1 MRINNFF
8 DDDFLFAIV
17 IMHNV
22 FQYSYIRAKEEELT
36 KTREANEN
44 FMTNKFEATFGRFI
58 EKSKTPAGTG
68 LIGEEF
74 VEQVL
79 SKLGFGIHYEN
90 VAQKGHKGDFR
101 VMFPKSE
108 ITILLEVKNLSETY
122 TSLPRK
128 DIDKFFKNLNDSSY
142 HAGNQRLFNVRTKV
156 YNMHFQKWLVISN
169 CTPIV
174 S

>member
-1 MRINNFF
+1 MKLEKEISNYKGNINLKSYCVM
-8 DDDFLFAIV
+8 FLFYPYFLFGI
-17 IMHNV
+17 IFMHNN
-22 FQYSYIRAKEEELT
+22 FQYSYIRAKEEELI

-58 EKSKTPAGTG
+58 EKSKTSAGTG
-68 LIGEEF
+68 LMGEEF

-90 VAQKGHKGDFR
+90 VAKTGHQGDFK

-108 ITILLEVKNLSETY
+108 ITILLEVKNISETQ
-122 TSLPRK
+122 TSLPRR

-142 HAGNQRLFNVRTKV
+142 HAGN
-156 YNMHFQKWLVISN
+156 
-169 CTPIV
+169 
-174 S
+174 